1 MIKQV
6 VAVTLLFS
14 FQANSQFEL
23 SGQFRPRSEFRQ
35 GFQQLFDS
43 DNAPAFFIDQRSRIS
58 SNFKNEKIEFHFVL
72 QDYRTW
78 GNTPQLNTSDY
89 GLSIHES
96 WAKLKINKL
105 NNVKL
110 GRQEIVFDNARIFGN
125 VDWAQQGRKHDA
137 ILYNYKRKHE
147 VNVGFAYNSNNPS
160 LTNQTYTVSNN
171 YKTLGFARTKLEN
184 EKMKLSLLFISVGR
198 NSPTS
203 SRIFYEQTAGAYLSR
218 NFGKK
223 LKVETEGFYQFG
235 NNVIGERKN
244 AYFLSFNLRQK
255 LYDQI
260 SFKLGAEI
268 LSGNNLGETSNG
280 FDPLFGTHH
289 KFYGHMDYFY
299 VGNPHGNKGLQDYY
313 FTVEGNLS
321 KNYSYLITSHYFLSN
336 NPLSNT
342 QRKLG
347 FETDCVFRVKLN
359 ELTGL
364 SGGYSIMLADENMRI
379 IKQGD
384 ELINHLGWLML
395 DIKTTLF
402 KTNKK

>member
-1 MIKQV
+1 MIKKV
-6 VAVTLLFS
+6 VAITLLFS

-184 EKMKLSLLFISVGR
+184 EKMKLKKVIKKCLQNQIIVRERREKGMRKMNTLSIHTVLQKFIGKFKLTLHMKIYQVRS
-198 NSPTS
+198 NW
-203 SRIFYEQTAGAYLSR
+203 LSR
-218 NFGKK
+218 
-223 LKVETEGFYQFG
+223 
-235 NNVIGERKN
+235 
-244 AYFLSFNLRQK
+244 
-255 LYDQI
+255 
-260 SFKLGAEI
+260 
-268 LSGNNLGETSNG
+268 
-280 FDPLFGTHH
+280 
-289 KFYGHMDYFY
+289 
-299 VGNPHGNKGLQDYY
+299 
-313 FTVEGNLS
+313 
-321 KNYSYLITSHYFLSN
+321 
-336 NPLSNT
+336 
-342 QRKLG
+342 
-347 FETDCVFRVKLN
+347 
-359 ELTGL
+359 
-364 SGGYSIMLADENMRI
+364 
-379 IKQGD
+379 
-384 ELINHLGWLML
+384 
-395 DIKTTLF
+395 
-402 KTNKK
+402 